1 MEKGNT
7 FIQYRFLISLFYFIN
22 HIYNSILNVA
32 AIKQD
37 RYCVSSIYVGG
48 ETIGIAV
55 QSKGV
60 YVVGFYPVEGEYIG
74 KENGFLEGDIIVQIN
89 QAEISSIDDL
99 YSELEKDE
107 SFSVEVLRNNQ
118 FITLNPKFSLQESSL
133 KTGLYVK
140 DNIQGIGTLS
150 YIDPETH
157 VFGSLGHE
165 IVESSSQSRFLINQG
180 AIFKA
185 EVDSVRKSEY
195 GVVGSKKA
203 VIDSNK
209 DIGIIE
215 ANEEEGI
222 FGFYQDDIQDKELME
237 IAKPSEIKRGKA
249 VIRTVLE
256 DNKIEEYDIQ
266 VLTIEDS
273 LDTKN
278 IFKVFSI
285 TFPCIFVIVAIGVQI
300 SIKSLSNSISSNT
313 SILVGIVITDDCVD
327 TAVVI
332 NLSKFL

>member
-1 MEKGNT
+1 MIKRW
-7 FIQYRFLISLFYFIN
+7 ILLCLLFLFPFTVFAYS
-22 HIYNSILNVA
+22 
-32 AIKQD
+32 
-37 RYCVSSIYVGG
+37 SSIYVGG

-74 KENGFLEGDIIVQIN
+74 KNNGFLEGDIIVQIN

-107 SFSVEVLRNNQ
+107 SFLIKVLRNNQ
-118 FITLNPKFSLQESSL
+118 FITLSPKFSLQESSL

-165 IVESSSQSRFLINQG
+165 IIESSSQSRFLINQG

-215 ANEEEGI
+215 TNEEEGI

-249 VIRTVLE
+249 VIRTVL
-256 DNKIEEYDIQ
+256 DDKNIEEYDIQ

-278 IFKVFSI
+278 IFFEI
-285 TFPCIFVIVAIGVQI
+285 TDSKLLKETGGIIQGMSGSPIIQNHKIIGVVNYVVVDDPYKGYGI
-300 SIKSLSNSISSNT
+300 FITKMLEKGDE
-313 SILVGIVITDDCVD
+313 IL
-327 TAVVI
+327 
-332 NLSKFL
+332 N

>member
-1 MEKGNT
+1 MDSSLAFV
-7 FIQYRFLISLFYFIN
+7 FISF
-22 HIYNSILNVA
+22 
-32 AIKQD
+32 
-37 RYCVSSIYVGG
+37 YCVCLFFFYLCWWRNDSSSIYVGG

-74 KENGFLEGDIIVQIN
+74 KNNGFLEGDIIVQIN

-278 IFKVFSI
+278 IFFEITDSKLLKETGGIIQGMSGSPIIQNHKV
-285 TFPCIFVIVAIGVQI
+285 IGVVNYVVVDNPYKGYGVFI
-300 SIKSLSNSISSNT
+300 TKMLEKGDK
-313 SILVGIVITDDCVD
+313 ILD
-327 TAVVI
+327 
-332 NLSKFL
+332 

>member
-1 MEKGNT
+1 MIKKWT
-7 FIQYRFLISLFYFIN
+7 LLWLLLLFPLTTLAY
-22 HIYNSILNVA
+22 S
-32 AIKQD
+32 
-37 RYCVSSIYVGG
+37 SSIYVGG

-55 QSKGV
+55 QAKGV

-74 KENGFLEGDIIVQIN
+74 KENGFLEGDIILKIN
-89 QAEISSIDDL
+89 QDEISSIDDL
-99 YSELEKDE
+99 YSVLEKDE

-118 FITLNPKFSLQESSL
+118 YITLTPKFSFQDSSL

-165 IVESSSQSRFLINQG
+165 IIESSSQSRFLINQG

-185 EVDSVRKSEY
+185 EVDSVKKSEN
-195 GVVGSKKA
+195 GVIGSKKA
-203 VIDSNK
+203 SIDSNK

-215 ANEEEGI
+215 ANEAEGI
-222 FGFYQDDIQDKELME
+222 FGFYQDDIQDKELMA
-237 IAKPSEIKRGKA
+237 IANPSEIKRGKA

-256 DNKIEEYDIQ
+256 DNKIKEYDIQ

-278 IFKVFSI
+278 IFFEITDSKLLKETGGIIQGMSGSPIIQNNKV
-285 TFPCIFVIVAIGVQI
+285 IGVVNYVVVDNPYKGYGVFI
-300 SIKSLSNSISSNT
+300 TKMLEKGDK
-313 SILVGIVITDDCVD
+313 ILD
-327 TAVVI
+327 
-332 NLSKFL
+332 